1 MTEKNVF
8 TAQNIGDLTAEQYEG
23 VERGILDMIEMT
35 GEVVLTGKAS
45 MVLWQV
51 AAGMA
56 YKGQLTR
63 EMFDDRHVFRLARP
77 AGIETIADAG
87 ADIAKQASELSIR
100 AAELQERGREM
111 MEEVAGVV
119 ANFVQRCGDDVDE
132 EMLADLE
139 DLVEEMHER
148 GGEIQEHG
156 VSLLHMAGRLAAT
169 GHWMSK

>member
-63 EMFDDRHVFRLARP
+63 EM
-77 AGIETIADAG
+77 
-87 ADIAKQASELSIR
+87 
-100 AAELQERGREM
+100 
-111 MEEVAGVV
+111 
-119 ANFVQRCGDDVDE
+119 
-132 EMLADLE
+132 
-139 DLVEEMHER
+139 HER